1 MPRLAF
7 SPDPGHPAGFSAA
20 TAAGSA
26 VYVSGQV
33 ALDEQGHLV
42 GEGDCAAQAEQVF
55 KNIERALKAAGATMD
70 DLTKITCFLVD
81 VGLQSERRANSCRD
95 PVYSTGFG
103 FRINMFG
110 FLLAEIDRVTP
121 HGRPIKGT
129 HWQFSF
135 QPGF

>member
-81 VGLQSERRANSCRD
+81 VADYAAYAAVRSRLFPSEGPAS
-95 PVYSTGFG
+95 STVVVSELV
-103 FRINMFG
+103 RSD
-110 FLLAEIDRVTP
+110 FLIEIEGIAHTE
-121 HGRPIKGT
+121 
-129 HWQFSF
+129 
-135 QPGF
+135 